1 MYVHCLNIC
10 IYSYVHCTLGWSDL
24 ALFAIFEKLHI
35 SADQIYFKKVN
46 SKKSA
51 NFATPARQSSFSKN
65 RRDLKKLIFF
75 VVENLQKSS

>member
-10 IYSYVHCTLGWSDL
+10 TYVVCTLYNVHCTLGWSDL

-51 NFATPARQSSFSKN
+51 NFATPARQSFIF
-65 RRDLKKLIFF
+65 KKS
-75 VVENLQKSS
+75 QGP